1 MGSLYAPYEHM
12 FATKGGT
19 VEGLT
24 ARQQQVLEFIR
35 ESVRA
40 NGYPPTVREICA
52 ALKLSS
58 PSTVHAHLA
67 NLERLGLIKRDP
79 TKPRALDVVQDL
91 RPRRPLPL
99 VGRVAAGQPI
109 LAEENIE
116 ELIDVPAFL
125 RRDDDD
131 FVLRVRGDS
140 MADAGIFNGDFIVVH
155 SQDQAQNGEI
165 VVALVG
171 DEATTKR
178 FYNEGRTVRLQPENE
193 LYEPIIV
200 NADEVEL
207 VGRVVGVLRQL

>member
-1 MGSLYAPYEHM
+1 
-12 FATKGGT
+12 

-24 ARQQQVLEFIR
+24 RRQEQVLDFIR
-35 ESVRA
+35 ESVRV
-40 NGYPPTVREICA
+40 NGYPPTVREICSK
-52 ALKLSS
+52 LGLSS

-79 TKPRALDVVQDL
+79 TKPRALDVIGAF
-91 RPRRPLPL
+91 RPPRPLPL
-99 VGRVAAGQPI
+99 VGRVAAGVPI

-116 ELIDVPAFL
+116 ELVDVPAFL

-131 FVLRVRGDS
+131 FVLRVNGES
-140 MADAGIFNGDFIVVH
+140 MVGAGIFDGDYIVVH
-155 SQDQAQNGEI
+155 AQDEAQNGDI

-193 LYEPIIV
+193 SFEPIVV
-200 NADEVEL
+200 NADEVDL
-207 VGRVVGVLRQL
+207 IGRVVGVLRQL